1 MPDMT
6 KESGSQ
12 AAPTTTIARPT
23 PPQGQMMPRPG
34 MPGGRPVLSPKD
46 AFKQA
51 LSGMDAAAP
60 QATPAEA
67 KVDAG
72 PNVVSFVNNSI
83 ENAITL
89 KVSDIHF
96 EIFRE
101 GARLRYRRDG
111 IMREVNEYIDFLFD
125 NYSAI
130 ITRIKIMSSLDIS
143 ERRLPQD
150 GRISF
155 PISGDVVDIRVSVL
169 PTSCGERVVMRIM
182 DKSSLSMPIEKLG
195 FQEKQFKQLEKAIHS
210 PQGMILVTGP
220 TGSGKS
226 TTLYAVLN
234 ALNED
239 DVNILTAEDPVEFNV
254 DGIGQVH
261 VKDNIGLTFSAA
273 LRSFLRQDPEI
284 IMVGEIRDKDTAEIS
299 VKAALTGHLV
309 LSTLHTNDAPS
320 TITRLINMGIPA
332 YLLTSCL
339 CLIVAQRLARV
350 ICPDCKID
358 DPEGTKEKLL
368 GLGFSEEEACNV
380 KAKKGAGCDKCMQ
393 MGSKGRRG
401 IHEVLT
407 ITKSV
412 KQAML
417 SGVSDIEISEIAR
430 AKDGFMTMQDR
441 GRQLIAEGSI
451 SIEEYERTVVVED

>member
-1 MPDMT
+1 MAEPINT
-6 KESGSQ
+6 
-12 AAPTTTIARPT
+12 AAPASK
-23 PPQGQMMPRPG
+23 PG
-34 MPGGRPVLSPKD
+34 ISPKDAVILSPKD
-46 AFKQA
+46 AFCQA
-51 LSGMDAAAP
+51 LSGIDNANP
-60 QATPAEA
+60 LSIEA
-67 KVDAG
+67 KVDIVSSGA
-72 PNVVSFVNNSI
+72 PNVVSFVNNAI

-96 EIFRE
+96 EIFKER
-101 GARLRYRRDG
+101 ARLRYRRDG
-111 IMREVNEYIDFLFD
+111 LMKEVEEYVEFLFD

-130 ITRIKIMSSLDIS
+130 TTRIKIMSSLDIS

-155 PISGDVVDIRVSVL
+155 EIKDDTVDIRVSIL
-169 PTSCGERVVMRIM
+169 PTACGERVVMRIM
-182 DKSSLSMPIEKLG
+182 DKSSLSMPIANLG
-195 FQEKQFKQLEKAIHS
+195 FQEQQLKQLEKAIHT

-254 DGIGQVH
+254 EGIGQVH
-261 VKDNIGLTFSAA
+261 VKDNIGLTFTAA

-320 TITRLINMGIPA
+320 TITRLINMGIPS

-350 ICPDCKID
+350 ICPHCKID
-358 DPEGTKEKLL
+358 DPEGTPQKLVS
-368 GLGFSEEEACNV
+368 LGFTTEQSQTV
-380 KAKKGAGCDKCMQ
+380 KAQKGMGCDKCMN

-407 ITKSV
+407 ITKNI
-412 KQAML
+412 KLAML
-417 SGVSDIEISEIAR
+417 QGVSDMELGEIA
-430 AKDGFMTMQDR
+430 AKKDGFISMQER
-441 GRQLIAEGSI
+441 GRQLIMEGVM
-451 SIEEYERTVVVED
+451 SIEEYERNLVVDD

>member
-1 MPDMT
+1 MT
-6 KESGSQ
+6 DPTKP
-12 AAPTTTIARPT
+12 AAP
-23 PPQGQMMPRPG
+23 PP
-34 MPGGRPVLSPKD
+34 PGGQKPIPSPKEAFVQVLSPKD

-51 LSGMDAAAP
+51 LSGMDGGAP
-60 QATPAEA
+60 AGESSIDAQAPKGDVGSGA
-67 KVDAG
+67 
-72 PNVVSFVNNSI
+72 PNVVSFVNNAI
-83 ENAITL
+83 ENAILL

-96 EIFRE
+96 EVFKE
-101 GARLRYRRDG
+101 SARLRYRRDG
-111 IMREVNEYIDFLFD
+111 VMTEVNEYVDFLFD
-125 NYSAI
+125 NYAAI
-130 ITRIKIMSSLDIS
+130 TTRIKIMSSLDIS

-155 PISGDVVDIRVSVL
+155 PIKDDTVDIRVSVL
-169 PTSCGERVVMRIM
+169 PTACGERVVMRIM
-182 DKSSLSMPIEKLG
+182 DKGSLSTPIEKLG
-195 FQEKQFKQLEKAIHS
+195 FQEQQFRQLEKAIHS

-234 ALNED
+234 SLNDD

-254 DGIGQVH
+254 EGIGQVH
-261 VKDNIGLTFSAA
+261 VKDNIGLTFTAA

-332 YLLTSCL
+332 YLLTSSL

-350 ICPDCKID
+350 ICPDCKMD
-358 DPEGTKEKLL
+358 DPEGTPEKMKA
-368 GLGFSEEEACNV
+368 LGFTDEQIQTV
-380 KAKKGAGCDKCMQ
+380 KPQIGKGCDKCMD
-393 MGSKGRRG
+393 MGSKGRCA

-407 ITKSV
+407 ITKPI

-417 SGVSDIEISEIAR
+417 KGVSDMEIGEIAR
-430 AKDGFMTMQDR
+430 EKDGFISMQER
-441 GRQLIAEGSI
+441 GRQLITEGRI
-451 SIEEYERTVVVED
+451 SIEEFERNLMLED

>member
-1 MPDMT
+1 MT
-6 KESGSQ
+6 E
-12 AAPTTTIARPT
+12 PTATTMQPAKPVLS
-23 PPQGQMMPRPG
+23 PKDAFVQ
-34 MPGGRPVLSPKD
+34 VLSPKD

-51 LSGMDAAAP
+51 LSGMDGTATAEPSSIDPLAP
-60 QATPAEA
+60 KGDVGSGA
-67 KVDAG
+67 
-72 PNVVSFVNNSI
+72 PNVVSFVHNAI

-96 EIFRE
+96 EVFKE
-101 GARLRYRRDG
+101 CARLRYRRDG
-111 IMREVNEYIDFLFD
+111 LMKEVDEYVDFLYD

-130 ITRIKIMSSLDIS
+130 TTRIKILSSLDIS

-155 PISGDVVDIRVSVL
+155 PIKGDNVDIRVSIL
-169 PTSCGERVVMRIM
+169 PTACGERVVMRIM
-182 DKSSLSMPIEKLG
+182 DKSSLSMPIDKLG
-195 FQEKQFKQLEKAIHS
+195 FHEQQFKQLEKAIHS

-254 DGIGQVH
+254 EGIGQVH
-261 VKDNIGLTFSAA
+261 VKDNIGLTFTAA

-332 YLLTSCL
+332 YLLTSSL
-339 CLIVAQRLARV
+339 CLIVAQRLARL
-350 ICPDCKID
+350 ICPHCKID
-358 DPEGTKEKLL
+358 DPDATPAKLKSI
-368 GLGFSEEEACNV
+368 GFTEEESNTI
-380 KAKKGAGCDKCMQ
+380 KAQKGTGCDKCMD
-393 MGSKGRRG
+393 MGSKGRRAL
-401 IHEVLT
+401 HEVLT
-407 ITKSV
+407 ITKTV

-417 SGVSDIEISEIAR
+417 EGLSDMEIGQIAKE
-430 AKDGFMTMQDR
+430 KDGFMSMQDR
-441 GRQLIAEGSI
+441 GRQLIIEGVMSV
-451 SIEEYERTVVVED
+451 EEYERNLVVDD

>member
-1 MPDMT
+1 MVEPT
-6 KESGSQ
+6 RIPVPN
-12 AAPTTTIARPT
+12 AAP
-23 PPQGQMMPRPG
+23 QQ
-34 MPGGRPVLSPKD
+34 VLSPKD
-46 AFKQA
+46 AFRQA
-51 LSGMDAAAP
+51 LSGMENADQHAP
-60 QATPAEA
+60 KLEAGPAE
-67 KVDAG
+67 
-72 PNVVSFVNNSI
+72 PNVVSFVNNTI

-96 EIFRE
+96 EIFKDY
-101 GARLRYRRDG
+101 ARLRYRRDG
-111 IMREVNEYIDFLFD
+111 IMKEVKEYVDFMFD

-130 ITRIKIMSSLDIS
+130 TTRIKIMASLDIS

-155 PISGDVVDIRVSVL
+155 VQKDDTIDIRVSVL
-169 PTSCGERVVMRIM
+169 PTACGECVVMRIM
-182 DKSSLSMPIEKLG
+182 DKTSLNMPIDKLG
-195 FQEKQFKQLEKAIHS
+195 FQEQQFAQLEKAIHT

-239 DVNILTAEDPVEFNV
+239 GVNILTAEDPVEFNV
-254 DGIGQVH
+254 EGIGQVH
-261 VKDNIGLTFSAA
+261 VRDNIGLTLSTV

-320 TITRLINMGIPA
+320 TITRLVNMGIPA

-350 ICPDCKID
+350 ICPNCKID
-358 DPEGTKEKLL
+358 DPDATPEKLRK
-368 GLGFSEEEACNV
+368 LGFSEADSQTV
-380 KAKKGAGCDKCMQ
+380 KAKKGKGCDKCMD

-407 ITKSV
+407 ITKNV
-412 KQAML
+412 RLAML
-417 SGVSDIEISEIAR
+417 DGVSDIELAEIAR
-430 AKDGFMTMQDR
+430 AKDGFISMQER
-441 GRQLIAEGSI
+441 GRQLIAEGEI
-451 SIEEYERTVVVED
+451 SINEYERTLVVED